1 MVGSIDANSVSG
13 ATLPSQSQLQQIK
26 ADFNQLKQSL
36 QSGDLSGAQQ
46 AFADL
51 QKLAPQGASGPF
63 QNQINALGQALQ
75 SGNLSAAQ
83 QAFSALQSTA
93 ESHGP
98 LRGAP
103 SAGASSANGANGS
116 SSTKTVVR
124 TTQSISPDGKITTV
138 TQYSDGTTSTTTSY
152 GPASNS
158 TQSVVT

>member
-1 MVGSIDANSVSG
+1 MVGSIDVNSVSG
-13 ATLPSQSQLQQIK
+13 ASIASQSQLQQIK
-26 ADFNQLKQSL
+26 ADFNQLKQRL

-63 QNQINALGQALQ
+63 QDQINALGQALQ

-83 QAFSALQSTA
+83 QAFSALQSAA
-93 ESHGP
+93 ETQGP
-98 LRGAP
+98 PRGTR
-103 SAGASSANGANGS
+103 SADATGTNGANGS

-124 TTQSISPDGKITTV
+124 TTSSVSPDGEITTV

-152 GPASNS
+152 GPPPNS
-158 TQSVVT
+158 TQSIVT